1 MSKMD
6 NFEARG
12 GRESLEKVC
21 KVFYDKVYAH
31 PWLKLYFEKI
41 PQEHIERQQVNF
53 MQKVLGGFDRYS
65 GKTPP
70 AAHKHMFITEELFQ
84 VRQQLLR
91 DSFNELRFDRQ
102 LGEKWLAV
110 DESFKPQLVR
120 QDMSQCKPRFEA
132 EGVVAY
138 PKP

>member
-91 DSFNELRFDRQ
+91 DSFNE
-102 LGEKWLAV
+102 
-110 DESFKPQLVR
+110 SFKPQLVR

-138 PKP
+138 SKP